1 MQFAGRYGP
10 TAIATSQSELIYVA
24 RYEFSIMNGDG
35 MVTILNGMGNI
46 LDNIVVPGAPEI
58 TGLTFSKY
66 FQEIIKVFDIF
77 HI

>member
-1 MQFAGRYGP
+1 MQFAGRFGP

-46 LDNIVVPGAPEI
+46 LDNIAVPGAPEI
-58 TGLTFSKY
+58 TGLTFSK
-66 FQEIIKVFDIF
+66 
-77 HI
+77 